1 MLRLE
6 PSIKVTRT
14 YKLNSIIDTN
24 LSDVTSVTSSAENLI
39 NMSELDFV
47 FLEKGLDENNGKKPI
62 IVAPSLSA
70 RPDKKALTIFKC
82 YENIEL
88 ILWPNSMEGLDSD
101 PINYVPFWQ

>member
-14 YKLNSIIDTN
+14 YTSKWWTN
-24 LSDVTSVTSSAENLI
+24 AYLSNVTSVTSSAENLI

-62 IVAPSLSA
+62 IAAPSLST
-70 RPDKKALTIFKC
+70 RPDKKALTILKC